1 MLEKGLV
8 KMNKSDN
15 LGNRL
20 KTYEA
25 LTTSTM
31 LMPSLPVYA
40 RIDGR
45 AFHTFCRGLNKPFCL
60 EFVETMQEVTKF
72 LVEKTNAR
80 LGYVQSDEISLG
92 WEFTKDAPFNGRLFK
107 LQSVLASMATSK
119 FVSYILDTYQ
129 DLYDDDN
136 SDRIIL
142 NFPAYRLEQFGIMAD
157 KVRKYFPSFDCRV
170 FQLPNEEELANC
182 FLWRENDAY
191 RNSVSMLAQAHFS
204 HKDLQGKSSSEMQE
218 MYYQKTGK
226 NYNDLPK
233 NLKRGSYYQRKL
245 FEEELDEKTLAKI
258 PEGKKPANNKVLRHR
273 IVELDLPIMK
283 KVKNKTGVYFYNEE
297 PEFNKDNENEG

>member
-1 MLEKGLV
+1 ME
-8 KMNKSDN
+8 NKDS

-92 WEFTKDAPFNGRLFK
+92 WEFTEDAPFNGRLFK

-142 NFPAYRLEQFGIMAD
+142 NFSAYRLEQFGIMAD
-157 KVRKYFPSFDCRV
+157 KIRKYFPSFDCRV

-191 RNSVSMLAQAHFS
+191 RNSVSMLAQAYFS
-204 HKDLQGKSSSEMQE
+204 HKELQGKSSAEMQE

-226 NYNDLPK
+226 NYNDLESH
-233 NLKRGSYYQRKL
+233 LKRGTYFQRKL
-245 FEEELDEKTLAKI
+245 FEEELNEETLAKI
-258 PEGKKPANNKVLRHR
+258 PEGKRPADNKVIRSKV
-273 IVELDLPIMK
+273 VELDLPIMR
-283 KVKNKTGVYFYNEE
+283 KVENKVGAYFYNEE
-297 PEFNKDNENEG
+297 PILWREENA